1 MNIAPASVMRT
12 SASRGFKWNR
22 MTKTRAGLRKL
33 SLKAAKHWHQ
43 NRGAKRLDSII
54 GGGIPALLQS
64 SRMPAQAKNRR
75 PSGRLRL
82 FPLIRVQGR
91 AFFSKASTTIA
102 PKARP
107 REMLMTTQNS
117 VSHMAY
123 LLEPDCK
130 RREVWRDKRVRPAGV
145 PNFFWRAGWRGKLRG

>member
-1 MNIAPASVMRT
+1 
-12 SASRGFKWNR
+12 
-22 MTKTRAGLRKL
+22 
-33 SLKAAKHWHQ
+33 LKAAKNWHQ

-64 SRMPAQAKNRR
+64 SRTLAQAKKQAALR
-75 PSGRLRL
+75 PPEP

-91 AFFSKASTTIA
+91 AFSSYESTTIA

-117 VSHMAY
+117 VSHMTY
-123 LLEPDCK
+123 LLEPGCK
-130 RREVWRDKRVRPAGV
+130 RRLSLARKTRQS
-145 PNFFWRAGWRGKLRG
+145 GWRSKLFLEIGFASEFDGIG